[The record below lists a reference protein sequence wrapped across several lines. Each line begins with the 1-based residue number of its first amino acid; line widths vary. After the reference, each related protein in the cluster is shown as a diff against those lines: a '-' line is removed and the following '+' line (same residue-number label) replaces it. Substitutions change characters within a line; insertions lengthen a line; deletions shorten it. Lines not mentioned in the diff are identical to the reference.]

1 MKFRVEY
8 MNREAYNT
16 YMMGGYVTA
25 NTVDVEA
32 PTAELAVAIAQA
44 LIPGD
49 MVFNKN
55 YVKAVEEIEKEEAAW
70 RERIEAEKRK
80 AQEEKEWEMAHP
92 EIVAERKRKAKITRY
107 KREIREAQEEIERLQ
122 KLIERKEK
130 ALKEIEGF

>member
-16 YMMGGYVTA
+16 YMMGGYVIA

-32 PTAELAVAIAQA
+32 PTAELAVTIAQA

-49 MVFNKN
+49 MVFNGN
-55 YVKAVEEIEKEEAAW
+55 YVKAVEEIEKEEEA
-70 RERIEAEKRK
+70 RRNRIETEKRK
-80 AQEEKEWEMAHP
+80 AQEKKEWEAAHP

-130 ALKEIEGF
+130 ALKEIEG

>member
-55 YVKAVEEIEKEEAAW
+55 YVKAVEEIEKEEAA
-70 RERIEAEKRK
+70 RLNRIETEKRK
-80 AQEEKEWEMAHP
+80 VQEKKEWELAHP

-130 ALKEIEGF
+130 ALKEIEG